1 MRGIYTFVGLL
12 VLLGANAMAQTTP
25 FSGRR
30 CSFGSVMDVWGEGG
44 DAGYRLCAVTSDGV
58 NVDKC
63 TDGKPLEQPKK
74 CGPMRMDQNCTYSPC
89 SPTGKVRAYTMKQ
102 DAKPDKGKIENK
114 PQAGG
119 GWDTWLES
127 TGNKAKVAPQLPTAS
142 VRVVGSAP
150 AGIDEVI
157 KACRHLVDDTGPGK
171 PGIGSIYEVQYLSAV
186 DAATVYGQHGP
197 QGKLT
202 PLKMYAKFRDG
213 ENLYANGYLH
223 KDTFGTLKCIR
234 AN

>member
-1 MRGIYTFVGLL
+1 M
-12 VLLGANAMAQTTP
+12 
-25 FSGRR
+25 
-30 CSFGSVMDVWGEGG
+30 
-44 DAGYRLCAVTSDGV
+44 CAVTNDGV
-58 NVDKC
+58 DVVKC
-63 TDGKPLEQPKK
+63 TEGKPVAQPKN
-74 CGPMRMDQNCTYSPC
+74 CGPMGVGDGCTFSPC
-89 SPTGKVRAYTMKQ
+89 SPGGKGRGYLIKPTAETGN
-102 DAKPDKGKIENK
+102 GKADSK

-119 GWDTWLES
+119 GWDNWLES